1 MSPVLPNPRPAPE
14 PDEAIT
20 PTATTTA
27 TAEAPEVSLA
37 DVAGAAV
44 PEQLAPED
52 IPQVERQLARDMVRN
67 GLIVTPVLLLVCGA
81 IWGWVGVSSCAYGL
95 ALVFANFLLAAGM
108 LGWAARRGGSTLL
121 AMALGGFLVR
131 MLLLVLA
138 IAVVKDQTWIDMAP
152 LGATILV
159 TYLGLLFWETRY
171 VSASL
176 AFPGLKPRTKG
187 A

>member
-1 MSPVLPNPRPAPE
+1 V
-14 PDEAIT
+14 
-20 PTATTTA
+20 
-27 TAEAPEVSLA
+27 
-37 DVAGAAV
+37 
-44 PEQLAPED
+44 
-52 IPQVERQLARDMVRN
+52 
-67 GLIVTPVLLLVCGA
+67 
-81 IWGWVGVSSCAYGL
+81 VGVSSCAYGL

-108 LGWAARRGGSTLL
+108 LGWAARFGSSALL
-121 AMALGGFLVR
+121 ATALGGFLLR